1 MIPSEENANDEVDGD
16 DENSTGNLD
25 HPPLLQPPSFHTP
38 DSSLHLPLG
47 TSLIL
52 IAPACLMTR
61 SEYKTKLTEG
71 AIVELEVI
79 LKLWTIKPRS
89 NNASNPRDANGS
101 RVYQMMLQ
109 HMQLLPCEKYM
120 QAAFVNSIK
129 DGREKRKA
137 TDEASEAM
145 GQSPAKKG
153 SFSAGVG
160 DELEYMEE

>member
-1 MIPSEENANDEVDGD
+1 
-16 DENSTGNLD
+16 
-25 HPPLLQPPSFHTP
+25 
-38 DSSLHLPLG
+38 
-47 TSLIL
+47 
-52 IAPACLMTR
+52 
-61 SEYKTKLTEG
+61 
-71 AIVELEVI
+71 
-79 LKLWTIKPRS
+79 
-89 NNASNPRDANGS
+89 
-101 RVYQMMLQ
+101 MMLQ